1 MTEFGNRPSNR
12 RYDLDWLKVGA
23 VLLLIPYHT
32 AMIFVLWPFHI
43 KNPTSSLRLTVFN
56 AFLQAWHMPLLFLL
70 AGAATWYALG
80 YRSGRNYLRE
90 RLFRLGIPLAF
101 GILAIIPPQ
110 VYVER
115 LYQHRFSG
123 TYFQFYPSIF
133 TTGPYPQG
141 NLSWH
146 HLWFIAY
153 LIVFSLL
160 ALLLFLRLKE
170 GTGQGIMLRWTST
183 LAQGRRLFLLA
194 LPLML
199 IQALLRI
206 HWPQG
211 KMNLTNDWANFF
223 FYLTSFVYGFV
234 LCSNDRLREAVVRNR
249 YIALLLGV
257 ICFLLFLATKD
268 ITGSEPWLRYNARDM
283 AIVAL
288 HGFNTWCWLLVIIG
302 LGSSYLNFTNR
313 LLAYSSEAAYPFY
326 ILHQTIILVLGFY
339 VVNLGWSISAKF
351 TLIIALSFSLTLLI
365 YESLVRRI
373 KPLRFLF
380 GMKAR

>member
-1 MTEFGNRPSNR
+1 MTQFGNMPFR

-43 KNPTSSLRLTVFN
+43 KNPTLSLGLTVFN
-56 AFLQAWHMPLLFLL
+56 AFLQAWHMPLFFLL

-80 YRSGRNYLRE
+80 YRSRRKYIRE

-133 TTGPYPQG
+133 TTGTYPHG

-160 ALLLFLRLKE
+160 ALPLFLRLKE
-170 GTGQGIMLRWTST
+170 GTGQGIMLRWTSYLT
-183 LAQGRRLFLLA
+183 QGPRIFLLA

-223 FYLTSFVYGFV
+223 FYLTLFIYGFV
-234 LCSNDRLREAVVRNR
+234 LCSNDRLLEAVVRNR
-249 YIALLLGV
+249 YIALLFGV
-257 ICFLLFLATKD
+257 ICFLFFLATKD

-302 LGSSYLNFTNR
+302 LGISYLNFTNR

-339 VVNLGWSISAKF
+339 VVNLDWSISTKF
-351 TLIIALSFSLTLLI
+351 TFIIALSFSLTLLI

-373 KPLRFLF
+373 KLLRFLF